1 MSYLQRYKRP
11 PLSLLVAV
19 GFVLCITAFFALFVE
34 PRGEL
39 VTVTI
44 DTKQGPQSLVLELAD
59 NYRERRRGLQG
70 RDFIDQGEGLLLY
83 WPDGGEANIWMAATA
98 ISLDLVFV
106 GEDGTVS
113 AIAERVEPYSKAAI
127 SAPGRIWGVI
137 EIKAGGAGMRS
148 IEVGDRVSRP
158 VRADKS

>member
-1 MSYLQRYKRP
+1 MSHPPKYKRP
-11 PLSLLVAV
+11 PLILLVSV
-19 GFVLCITAFFALFVE
+19 GFVLCITALFALFAE

-83 WPDGGEANIWMAATA
+83 WPDGAEADIWMVATA

-113 AIAERVEPYSKAAI
+113 AIVERVEPYSKASI

-137 EIKAGGAGMRS
+137 EIKAGVAGMRS

-158 VRADKS
+158 VGAETS